1 MELPGW
7 IWPITVSVGALLFI
21 VAFIILASR
30 K

>member
-7 IWPITVSVGALLFI
+7 IWPITVSVGALLLI

>member
-7 IWPITVSVGALLFI
+7 IWPIMVSVGALLFI
-21 VAFIILASR
+21 FVFIFLASR